1 MSEDYVMYCIFS
13 KEAIK
18 AMGGNRGKL
27 ASMAGHAYLHAW
39 WDANYATSDKEPF
52 TMQDVKMFDKM
63 NKDAQAYRESG
74 FAKKVTLA
82 VDTTEQLLALYER
95 IKDLP
100 HGKTLV
106 VDRALTVFEE
116 PTTVCIGYGPVHK
129 RDVPYALSILKVLI

>member
-1 MSEDYVMYCIFS
+1 MSEEYVMYCIFS

-18 AMGGNRGKL
+18 AMGGNRGKF

-39 WDANYATSDKEPF
+39 WDASDREIYPDWIDPHTS
-52 TMQDVKMFDKM
+52 QLY
-63 NKDAQAYRESG
+63 KDSG

-116 PTTVCIGYGPVHK
+116 PTTVCIGYGPVHN

>member
-1 MSEDYVMYCIFS
+1 MNEDYVMYCIFS

-18 AMGGNRGKL
+18 AMGGNRGKF

-39 WDANYATSDKEPF
+39 WDSEKRFPSHYGGLGGDSLTESDL
-52 TMQDVKMFDKM
+52 
-63 NKDAQAYRESG
+63 YRDSG

-82 VDTTEQLLALYER
+82 VDTTEQLLALYKR
-95 IKDLP
+95 IEHLP

-116 PTTVCIGYGPVHK
+116 PTTVCIGYGPVHR